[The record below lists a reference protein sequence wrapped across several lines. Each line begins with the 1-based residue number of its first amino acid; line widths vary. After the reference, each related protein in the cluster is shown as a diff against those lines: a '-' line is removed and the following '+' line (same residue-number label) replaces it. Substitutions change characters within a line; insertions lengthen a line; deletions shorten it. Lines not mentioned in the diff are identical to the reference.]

1 MGILDFLE
9 LIGVLITIPDS
20 FSFISVLLLIFKS
33 ILCTASSKQFNV
45 IKLVFMHKLIKSIAN
60 DHNLSNIILS
70 GIPITNLRCM
80 LKMVR
85 LRCNNFF
92 IFKSFQRN
100 IKKFG
105 HLRGFHKFLI
115 KVLQWWPVREL
126 FRSIDKQEC
135 IPVGCVPPAS
145 MVISMGRGVSA
156 RGGGCPPGVCV
167 QEGVDPETDT
177 PCPRCRHPLDP
188 EADTPWTQRPTPPT
202 YVNRMTDKCKNIAFP
217 QLRLRPVKNQYI

>member
-135 IPVGCVPPAS
+135 IPVGCVTPAS

-156 RGGGCPPGVCV
+156 RG
-167 QEGVDPETDT
+167 EGVRLGCVSRRVWIQRQIPPVPD
-177 PCPRCRHPLDP
+177 
-188 EADTPWTQRPTPPT
+188 ADTPLTQRQTPPGP
-202 YVNRMTDKCKNIAFP
+202 RGRHPPPM
-217 QLRLRPVKNQYI
+217 